1 MPVITITR
9 EMGTLGKD
17 VAAGLSDALE
27 VPVIYNEI
35 VDHLADRL
43 RVRKSH
49 VIRLLDGRA
58 GLLERLAADKTSLFV
73 HSAEEVMAMALQPG
87 GAIIRGWG
95 ASHLLR
101 AVPHAVCVRVCSPLE
116 LRVRRMMERL
126 STENEA
132 EIRTEIQ
139 HNDEAHAAI
148 VRRHFGVEWTDPAHY
163 DLVLNTER
171 VSIGRC
177 VEQVLALV
185 RAPEFAETDA
195 SRGHL
200 EDLAVAARVRAAL
213 LRAAQTRDKRVQVTS
228 ERGRVILWGA
238 KCSTDEKL
246 NFVEIASAVQ
256 GVRDVAYRS
265 RLPEEAPPRAR

>member
-1 MPVITITR
+1 MPVVTITR

-17 VAAGLSDALE
+17 VAAGLSDVLGI
-27 VPVIYNEI
+27 PVIYNEI

-49 VIRLLDGRA
+49 VIRLLDGKA

-73 HSAEEVMAMALQPG
+73 HSADEVLGMALQTG
-87 GAIIRGWG
+87 GAVIRGWG

-101 AVPHAVCVRVCSPLE
+101 AVPHVACVRVCSPLE
-116 LRVRRMMERL
+116 LRLRRMMERL
-126 STENEA
+126 GSEDEA

-139 HNDEAHAAI
+139 QNDEAHAAI
-148 VRRHFGVEWTDPAHY
+148 VRRHFGVQWTDPEHY

-171 VSIGRC
+171 VSVAECI
-177 VEQVLALV
+177 EQVLALL
-185 RAPEFAETDA
+185 RSPEFAETEQT
-195 SRGHL
+195 RRRL

-213 LRAAQTRDKRVQVTS
+213 LRAPETRDKKVQVTS
-228 ERGRVILWGA
+228 ERGRVTLWGA
-238 KCSTDEKL
+238 RCSTDEKL
-246 NFVEIASAVQ
+246 SFVEIASAVE

-265 RLPEEAPPRAR
+265 RLPEEAPARGR

>member
-1 MPVITITR
+1 MPIITITR

-17 VAAGLSDALE
+17 VAAGLGDALG

-49 VIRLLDGRA
+49 VIRLLDGKA

-73 HSAEEVMAMALQPG
+73 HSADEVIAMALQG
-87 GAIIRGWG
+87 SGAIIRGWG

-101 AVPHAVCVRVCSPLE
+101 AVPHVVCVRVCSPFE
-116 LRVRRMMERL
+116 VRMRRMMERL
-126 STENEA
+126 SSEDENE
-132 EIRTEIQ
+132 IRAEIQ

-148 VRRHFGVEWTDPAHY
+148 VRRHFGLQWTDPEHY

-171 VSIGRC
+171 VRVGEC
-177 VEQVLALV
+177 VEQVLALL
-185 RAPEFAETDA
+185 RSPAFAETDA
-195 SRGHL
+195 TRCLL
-200 EDLAVAARVRAAL
+200 EDLSLAARVRAAL
-213 LRAAQTRDKRVQVTS
+213 LRAPETRDKKIHVTAL
-228 ERGRVILWGA
+228 RGRVTLWGV
-238 KCSTDEKL
+238 KRSTDEKL
-246 NFVEIASAVQ
+246 SFVEIASAVE

-265 RLPEEAPPRAR
+265 RMPEAAPARAH